1 MSLQFLIDDEK
12 QREGDDEDYGE
23 EILKMLNKDNE
34 SRVKD
39 YENNIGVKAM
49 SKSGTN
55 NYIQVVIWCLL
66 PIYDLAVFLI
76 REEYGEG
83 DKPVSKC
90 LRKIIIDV
98 YETKLESLEKR

>member
-55 NYIQVVIWCLL
+55 NYIQVVI
-66 PIYDLAVFLI
+66 
-76 REEYGEG
+76 
-83 DKPVSKC
+83 
-90 LRKIIIDV
+90 
-98 YETKLESLEKR
+98 